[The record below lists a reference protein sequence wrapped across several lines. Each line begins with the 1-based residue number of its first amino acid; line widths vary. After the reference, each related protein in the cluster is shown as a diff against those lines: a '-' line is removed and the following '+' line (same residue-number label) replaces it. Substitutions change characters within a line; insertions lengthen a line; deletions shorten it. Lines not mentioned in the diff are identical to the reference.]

1 MQRSGLSWVEQLGD
15 NATSRLQVSLDDFN
29 LLPGMSQRGQA
40 SLWAPRAQRGVAPI
54 RHRIDRSRGSERR
67 E

>member
-29 LLPGMSQRGQA
+29 LLPGMSRGC
-40 SLWAPRAQRGVAPI
+40 LRGV
-54 RHRIDRSRGSERR
+54 RR
-67 E
+67 LCGLLVLSAALLRFVIE